1 MLQTLK
7 TLLDDPTKERSVIMG
22 IEINQDAE
30 VKIEEDYLPAEAE
43 IGRNGSN
50 GVEPHVS
57 ALVYEADSGRN
68 GSNGEYDWSDEIE
81 SVDSEPIQNEEE
93 QNEIIAE
100 TNETNGGDLKEGAV
114 GEIQTIETYGGDQDD
129 QEEEAVLGE
138 IQMDH
143 GGVNDEEL

>member
-1 MLQTLK
+1 MNL
-7 TLLDDPTKERSVIMG
+7 G

-30 VKIEEDYLPAEAE
+30 AKTTEEDLPAEAE

-100 TNETNGGDLKEGAV
+100 TNETNGGDLKEEAV

>member
-7 TLLDDPTKERSVIMG
+7 TLLDDPKERSMNLG

-30 VKIEEDYLPAEAE
+30 AKTTEEDLPAEAE
-43 IGRNGSN
+43 IGRDGSN
-50 GVEPHVS
+50 GEELQHVS
-57 ALVYEADSGRN
+57 ALVHEADSGRN

-81 SVDSEPIQNEEE
+81 FVDSEPVQNEEE

-114 GEIQTIETYGGDQDD
+114 GEIQTIDTHGGDQDD

-138 IQMDH
+138 IQIDH

>member
-50 GVEPHVS
+50 GEGLHNTS
-57 ALVYEADSGRN
+57 ALNYEPD
-68 GSNGEYDWSDEIE
+68 NGEYDWSDDME
-81 SVDSEPIQNEEE
+81 SVDSEPVHYEEE
-93 QNEIIAE
+93 QNEIAE
-100 TNETNGGDLKEGAV
+100 
-114 GEIQTIETYGGDQDD
+114 TIETYGGDQDEEAAGEIQTIETHDGD
-129 QEEEAVLGE
+129 QEEEAVRE

-143 GGVNDEEL
+143 GDMNDEEISEL

>member
-7 TLLDDPTKERSVIMG
+7 TLLDDPKERSMNLG

-30 VKIEEDYLPAEAE
+30 AKTTEEDLPAEAE

-114 GEIQTIETYGGDQDD
+114 GEIQ
-129 QEEEAVLGE
+129 
-138 IQMDH
+138 MDH

>member
-7 TLLDDPTKERSVIMG
+7 TLLDDPKERSMNLG
-22 IEINQDAE
+22 IEISQDAE
-30 VKIEEDYLPAEAE
+30 AKTTEEDLPAEAE
-43 IGRNGSN
+43 IGRDGSN
-50 GVEPHVS
+50 GEELQHAS

-68 GSNGEYDWSDEIE
+68 GSNGDYDWSDEIE
-81 SVDSEPIQNEEE
+81 SVDSEPVQNEEE

-114 GEIQTIETYGGDQDD
+114 GEIQTIDTHGGDQDD

>member
-7 TLLDDPTKERSVIMG
+7 TLLDDPKERSMNLG

-30 VKIEEDYLPAEAE
+30 AKTTEEDLPAEAE

-50 GVEPHVS
+50 GEEQHVS

-81 SVDSEPIQNEEE
+81 SVDSELIQNEEE

>member
-1 MLQTLK
+1 MNL
-7 TLLDDPTKERSVIMG
+7 G

-30 VKIEEDYLPAEAE
+30 AKTTEEDLPAEAE
-43 IGRNGSN
+43 IGRNDSN
-50 GVEPHVS
+50 GEELHVSHVS

-100 TNETNGGDLKEGAV
+100 TNETNGGDLKERAV

-129 QEEEAVLGE
+129 QEEEAVLGV
-138 IQMDH
+138 IQMDR